1 MFNLGGDATARGRSR
16 RAALALVTVAVLAIA
31 ASGCGSSPTESR
43 QRNSTLTTLTT
54 TLTTATPVAKCKVA
68 GQVKTIKKKK
78 VVCATTAVGKVWYPV
93 AKEKKWVC
101 AKLGVGR
108 SQEGV
113 FSVCGQNAK
122 KKKRWFFTSVLSPIP
137 KGLKSTEPGAIEYVE
152 KLNPTGNSIP
162 LPPRPG
168 AQSSGIPETT
178 TTIQNDATT
187 VAPNPDGV
195 TPTTV
200 VIDSVTTVPGST
212 TSTPETT
219 VPPVVDTTCKAKVG
233 DVGPGGGVVFIA
245 SSTEGNTTGLCF
257 EAGPATWFGQWG
269 CAGQLIPADEATIDN
284 KVIGAG
290 KRNTEHVVE
299 QCGLL
304 EPRSGMYAAKFAT
317 NLVAGG
323 KNDWFLP
330 SQGELAELFS
340 RKSLFSCSG
349 DNCAPDLTN
358 STYWT
363 SSQTDADTAVAV
375 NFVGDGAPANIEK
388 NIGRFVRPVRSFS

>member
-1 MFNLGGDATARGRSR
+1 MFNLGGSATVRAGGRGR
-16 RAALALVTVAVLAIA
+16 RAAFALVTVAVLAIA
-31 ASGCGSSPTESR
+31 INGCGSSPSESR
-43 QRNSTLTTLTT
+43 QRNATLTAA
-54 TLTTATPVAKCKVA
+54 TTATPVTKCSVA

-78 VVCATTAVGKVWYPV
+78 VVCATTTQGKVWYPV

-122 KKKRWFFTSVLSPIP
+122 KKKRWFFTSVLSPVP

-152 KLNPTGNSIP
+152 KLNPTGDSIP

-168 AQSSGIPETT
+168 AQSSGSPESTS

-195 TPTTV
+195 TSTTV
-200 VIDSVTTVPGST
+200 AIDSVTTVPSST

-219 VPPVVDTTCKAKVG
+219 LPPVVDTTCKAKVG
-233 DVGPGGGVVFIA
+233 DIGPGGGLVFIA
-245 SSTEGNTTGLCF
+245 SSTDGNTTGLCF
-257 EAGPATWFGQWG
+257 EAGPATWFSEWG
-269 CAGQLIPADEATIDN
+269 CAGQLIPDDEATSDN

-290 KRNTEHVVE
+290 RRNTEYVVE

-304 EPRSGMYAAKFAT
+304 EPRSGMYAAKFAA
-317 NLVAGG
+317 NLVAGA
-323 KNDWFLP
+323 KDDWFLP
-330 SQGELAELFS
+330 SQNEAMALFAQ
-340 RKSLFSCSG
+340 RKLFSCSG

-358 STYWT
+358 SIYWT
-363 SSQTDADTAVAV
+363 SSQIDANNAVAI

>member
-1 MFNLGGDATARGRSR
+1 MFNLGGSTTARGRSR
-16 RAALALVTVAVLAIA
+16 RAALALVAITALTVA
-31 ASGCGSSPTESR
+31 ASACGSSSTESR

-54 TLTTATPVAKCKVA
+54 ATPVVKCKVA
-68 GQVKTIKKKK
+68 GQVKTVKKKK
-78 VVCATTAVGKVWYPV
+78 TVCATTTQGKVLYPV

-113 FSVCGQNAK
+113 FSVCGKNAK
-122 KKKRWFFTSVLSPIP
+122 NQKRWFFTSVLSPIP

-152 KLNPTGNSIP
+152 KLNPTGDSIP

-168 AQSSGIPETT
+168 AQSSGSPETT
-178 TTIQNDATT
+178 TTTTTT
-187 VAPNPDGV
+187 VAIDGA
-195 TPTTV
+195 TTTTV
-200 VIDSVTTVPGST
+200 AIDSVTTVPSAT

-219 VPPVVDTTCKAKVG
+219 VAPVVDTTCKAKVG

-245 SSTEGNTTGLCF
+245 TSTEGNTTGLCF

-349 DNCAPDLTN
+349 DNCAPNLSS

-363 SSQTDADTAVAV
+363 SSQTDADNAVAI
-375 NFVGDGAPANIEK
+375 NFVGDGAPASIEK
-388 NIGRFVRPVRSFS
+388 SMGRFVRPVRSFS